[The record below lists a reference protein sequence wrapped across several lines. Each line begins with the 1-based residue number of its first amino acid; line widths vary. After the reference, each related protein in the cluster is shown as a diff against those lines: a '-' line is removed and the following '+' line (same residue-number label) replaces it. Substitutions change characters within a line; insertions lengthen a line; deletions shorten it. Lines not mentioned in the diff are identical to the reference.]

1 MLKSKRGSITFVAYV
16 AMLFF
21 AMYGI
26 ILLSNS
32 ISAYKLQS
40 EAIKNIQESYA
51 SNVSTQEMISTYNRY
66 STPIKWVMRNELWA
80 MRILDTTHYSRLIT
94 Q

>member
-1 MLKSKRGSITFVAYV
+1 MFKTKRGSVTFVAYI

-32 ISAYKLQS
+32 ISAYNIQS
-40 EAIKNIQESYA
+40 EAIKNIQESYSA
-51 SNVSTQEMISTYNRY
+51 NVSEQEMISMYNRY
-66 STPIKWVMRNELWA
+66 SEPIK
-80 MRILDTTHYSRLIT
+80 
-94 Q
+94 

>member
-26 ILLSNS
+26 ILFSNS
-32 ISAYKLQS
+32 ISAYANQTSAIENVQASYNNNTSEQS
-40 EAIKNIQESYA
+40 MKSI
-51 SNVSTQEMISTYNRY
+51 YNKY
-66 STPIKWVMRNELWA
+66 STVIK
-80 MRILDTTHYSRLIT
+80 
-94 Q
+94 